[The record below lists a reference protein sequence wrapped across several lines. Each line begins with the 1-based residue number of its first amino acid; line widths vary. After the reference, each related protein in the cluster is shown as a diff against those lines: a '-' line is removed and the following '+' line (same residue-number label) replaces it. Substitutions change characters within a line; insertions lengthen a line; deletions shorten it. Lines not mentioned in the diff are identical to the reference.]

1 MPPQITCASA
11 TSQNGETQ
19 KLHSALPKFNQL
31 FDFFNVFDS
40 QLILTLLYDSL
51 NLVINAFSSGLLG
64 AWFRRNEVESAAA
77 VGLCCTHNAP
87 VRCLLGFLFRKVMLK
102 Y

>member
-51 NLVINAFSSGLLG
+51 NLVINAVISGLLG
-64 AWFRRNEVESAAA
+64 AWFRINEAESAAKLDCVARTLHQCA
-77 VGLCCTHNAP
+77 VFWVSYFT
-87 VRCLLGFLFRKVMLK
+87 R
-102 Y
+102 